1 VDEDGSVPARF
12 AELYYGAGDA
22 TWKGT
27 TWLGVQTFKCP
38 LDLWVFQELIHRVR
52 PDLIVETGTA
62 NGGSAHFMAVICELV
77 GRGQVVTVDV
87 SRDGARPEHAR
98 LRYIT
103 GSSTAPATV
112 EEVRTAAAGKRVV
125 MVVLDSDHRGDH
137 VLEEM
142 RLYGPLVTR
151 GSYLIVEDTCLNGNP
166 VDRGFGPGPMEAVDR
181 FLAEDPGFVVDRS
194 LEKFMMT
201 FNPRGYLRRVG

>member
-1 VDEDGSVPARF
+1 VDEDGSVVARF

-27 TWLGVQTFKCP
+27 WWLGVQTFKCP
-38 LDLWVFQELIHRVR
+38 LDLWVYQELVHDVR

-62 NGGSAHFMAVICELV
+62 NGGSALFMASICELL
-77 GRGQVVTVDV
+77 GRGEVVTIDI
-87 SRDGARPEHAR
+87 SRDGALPQHAR

-112 EEVRTAAAGKRVV
+112 DQVRVLARGRRAV
-125 MVVLDSDHRGDH
+125 MVVLDSDHHRDH
-137 VLEEM
+137 VLAEM
-142 RLYGPLVTR
+142 RSYGPLVTR
-151 GSYLIVEDTCLNGNP
+151 GSYLVVEDTCVNGNP
-166 VDRGFGPGPMEAVDR
+166 VEEGFGPGPMEAVDE
-181 FLAEDPGFVVDRS
+181 FLREDPRFVIDRGR
-194 LEKFMMT
+194 EKFMMT